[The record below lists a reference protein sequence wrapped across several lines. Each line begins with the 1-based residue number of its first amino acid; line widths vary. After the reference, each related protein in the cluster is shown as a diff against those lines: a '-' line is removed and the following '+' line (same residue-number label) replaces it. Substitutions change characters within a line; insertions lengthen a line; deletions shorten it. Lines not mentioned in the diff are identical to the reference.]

1 MSSPSLQEFEF
12 LKFDEKWLKSLP
24 PNDLLVLA
32 SLNEKVRARVKELQG
47 DTQRREDM
55 AAKAKAKADMAALA
69 KERGEDT
76 DDEMNGGRSRR
87 HKKTKR
93 STKKRRHT
101 RRR

>member
-12 LKFDEKWLKSLP
+12 LKFDASTSLP
-24 PNDLLVLA
+24 PGDPVLA

-55 AAKAKAKADMAALA
+55 AAKANAAAEVKALA
-69 KERGEDT
+69 AARGEGS
-76 DDEMNGGRSRR
+76 DDDMNGGRSR